1 MDFKRESL
9 EDDLDKA
16 EEEKAIKEVAEEARD
31 LGYEDIMRLAE
42 EKLKAL
48 LAKAESAIT
57 TPASQISQV
66 EKMGGSVA
74 EINERTK
81 DVDDQIAQVEAD
93 TASRIQKVT
102 EETQPARETETV
114 ETPTETTEVNQE
126 EIEKKK
132 IMNDLIELKSGTE
145 LSKKDLYYQQLAYEE
160 SIKNLPEGTDTDF
173 TEDLKSQIVLLEQSI
188 KTWEEEYRKKLHENG
203 LRDLDITQAIQK
215 RNRESK

>member
-1 MDFKRESL
+1 
-9 EDDLDKA
+9 
-16 EEEKAIKEVAEEARD
+16 
-31 LGYEDIMRLAE
+31 MRLAE